1 MKARQSEKAKRL
13 LADPAGRRQLR
24 EFAMGQYADEG
35 VTQPSQ
41 APRLTHVDPY
51 SDRNA
56 LKVRPRL
63 VPYGTR

>member
-24 EFAMGQYADEG
+24 EFAMGQYANESA
-35 VTQPSQ
+35 TQPSQ
-41 APRLTHVDPY
+41 VVQAENH

-56 LKVRPRL
+56 LKVRPRI